1 MSLGVFQRFRALP
14 DRASPFLVEASIWFF
29 ALVFLGVLSFE
40 NLPSF
45 CIFRWM
51 GFARCP
57 GCGLGHAIHY
67 ALMGDFPGSLKA
79 HILGVPAL
87 LLIVW
92 RITSLIRFHARSRKS
107 EH

>member
-1 MSLGVFQRFRALP
+1 MSPEIFQRLRALP
-14 DRASPFLVEASIWFF
+14 DRASPFLVEASIWFV
-29 ALVFLGVLSFE
+29 ALVFLGVLPFE

-51 GFARCP
+51 GVARCP

-67 ALMGDFPGSLKA
+67 ALAGDFPESLKA

-87 LLIVW
+87 FLIVW
-92 RITSLIRFHARSRKS
+92 RINSLLRSHAQFRRSK
-107 EH
+107 H

>member
-1 MSLGVFQRFRALP
+1 MTSGKI
-14 DRASPFLVEASIWFF
+14 SPFLAEALVWVF
-29 ALVFLGVLSFE
+29 ALVYLAVLPFE

-45 CIFRWM
+45 CIFKMM
-51 GFARCP
+51 GFSRCP

-67 ALMGDFPGSLKA
+67 ALVGDFIGSLKA

-92 RITSLIRFHARSRKS
+92 RIIKLFGFHARLIKTER
-107 EH
+107 